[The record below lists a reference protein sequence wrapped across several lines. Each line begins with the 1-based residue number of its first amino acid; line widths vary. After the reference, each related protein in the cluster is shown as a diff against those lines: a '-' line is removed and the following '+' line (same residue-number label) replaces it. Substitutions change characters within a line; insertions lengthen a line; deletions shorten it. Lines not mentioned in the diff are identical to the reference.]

1 MKNKL
6 IVFLL
11 IIVVLI
17 VAPHVFNYLRSIGDT
32 PQITDYHEQKWYGRD
47 GKLGSSYTFN
57 TYYLYDK
64 TRQCHLGG
72 SETFY
77 IMKKELSISPDDYC
91 EHCNMKWSWH
101 FKK

>member
-1 MKNKL
+1 MRNKL
-6 IVFLL
+6 IGFLC
-11 IIVVLI
+11 IIVV
-17 VAPHVFNYLRSIGDT
+17 VFFVPRVFNYLRSIGET
-32 PQITDYHEQKWYGRD
+32 PQITKYDEREWRGDYF
-47 GKLGSSYTFN
+47 SSNPYTFY
-57 TYYLYDK
+57 TYNLYDE
-64 TRQCHLGG
+64 TRQCHLGN